1 MKRTPAR
8 FTVSFV
14 VSAAAF
20 FASEQFVRGA
30 EAAFAYHH
38 PAAKDT
44 YTITS
49 VMQLV
54 QPFDPKD
61 MNDDFQEA
69 RVLTSDGKSSLVE
82 VTYYPLFTPT
92 IGENPRWRE
101 ENAKMTEYLRPTPTE
116 NWDEAMRKDLLAEL
130 NEAGIDPE
138 KLTDKQVVEQV
149 SKWAMSRSKSTNAFA
164 VWTIHFPDGKPTIY
178 PALRGAFDK
187 ERRDPAWTDEQ
198 MIGQEIL
205 GRSMFYDKV
214 HGSCTSSSV
223 YLTTIFRALG
233 IPTRIV
239 FCIPP
244 FDVKDPKQAELF
256 YQSIHHN
263 QVRDTVHKALEGMNA
278 FANHLFNEVYIDH
291 HWVRLNYSKLGQPI
305 LDAHYFGLLTHILTT
320 SDLSKVPLAETW
332 GMRYFNYAS
341 AETKMSS
348 SNPYRLVMV
357 RDQFGENAK
366 VDNPET
372 APPPELTTATIS
384 ALLMPDA
391 PELPAFVREGLAAGT
406 RKAPD
411 LVMPFKEWVEGTY
424 MQMRVFRT
432 KVGHEFV
439 LSAAG
444 QPDLHASLGG
454 STWSKGDGSFQAF
467 SLEVRAAD
475 RGRIAPGV
483 AYALKPVDTSEKYR
497 WVVPEG
503 LAPVV
508 LVKAEAVPAVPGASA
523 GL

>member
-1 MKRTPAR
+1 MKRTPAKLA
-8 FTVSFV
+8 VSLII
-14 VSAAAF
+14 SATAF
-20 FASEQFVRGA
+20 LSGGQLLSGA
-30 EAAFAYHH
+30 DTALAYRH

-54 QPFDPKD
+54 QPFDLKD

-69 RVLTSDGKSSLVE
+69 RVLASDGKSSLIE

-101 ENAKMTEYLRPTPTE
+101 EDAKMTEYLRPTPTE

-138 KLTDKQVVEQV
+138 KLTDKKVVEQV

-164 VWTIHFPDGKPTIY
+164 VWTIHFPDGKPVIY

-198 MIGQEIL
+198 MIAQEIL

-244 FDVKDPKQAELF
+244 FDVKDSKQAELF

-263 QVRDTVHKALEGMNA
+263 QIRDTVRKALEGVNA

-305 LDAHYFGLLTHILTT
+305 LDARYFGLLTHILTT

-341 AETKMSS
+341 AETKLSS

-357 RDQFGENAK
+357 RDQFGENAT

-372 APPPELTTATIS
+372 APPPELTTATIV
-384 ALLMPDA
+384 ALLTPDS
-391 PELPAFVREGLAAGT
+391 PELPKFVREGLAAGT

-411 LVMPFKEWVEGTY
+411 LVMPFNEWVEGTY
-424 MQMRVFRT
+424 MQMRVFRPR
-432 KVGHEFV
+432 VGHDFI

-444 QPDLHASLGG
+444 QPDLHATLGG
-454 STWSKGDGSFQAF
+454 STWSRGDGSFQAY
-467 SLEVRAAD
+467 SLEVRDSD
-475 RGRIAPGV
+475 RGKIAPGV
-483 AYALKPVDTSEKYR
+483 AYAIKPINTNEKYR
-497 WVVPEG
+497 WVVPG
-503 LAPVV
+503 SLQPVV
-508 LVKAEAVPAVPGASA
+508 LVKGEAAQMAPAARPG
-523 GL
+523 L